1 MINRIIDFSVRNK
14 FLVLLLV
21 GAAALAGVRAMQ
33 SVPLDALPDL
43 GDTQVIVYSRW
54 DRSPDVVE
62 AQVTYPIVTAML
74 GAPHVRA
81 VRGFSDFGYSFVYVI
96 FEDGTDTYWAR
107 TRTLEYLS
115 GVLSRLPPDART
127 ELGPDATG
135 LGWVFQYALVDRSGQ
150 RSLADL
156 RSYQDWNLRYHLKS
170 VLGVSEVASLGG
182 FGRQYQVNV
191 DPNRLRNY
199 NLSIQRVV
207 DAVRGGNAEAAGRL
221 IEFGGTEYMV
231 RGRGY
236 AKSITDFESIVLS
249 ASESGTPI
257 RIRDIGQVTVG
268 PDLRR
273 GLADLDGAGEV
284 VSGIVVM
291 RQGENAVEVIDR
303 VNERIRQIEPG
314 LPPGMEI
321 VPVYDRSALIR
332 RAIGNVN
339 ETLVEVVLTVAFVV
353 LLFLWHVPSALIPI
367 ITIPVAVL
375 VAFIPF
381 RALGITANIMS
392 LGGIAIA
399 IGELVDAAIVVVE
412 QTHKK
417 LEQAQR
423 DGSTRDASD
432 VVVEAVKEV
441 APASFFAL
449 LVIAVSFLPVLTLE
463 AQEGRM
469 FKPLAYTK
477 TLAMLVAAALVIT
490 LDPALRVLLTR
501 VRRFEFRP
509 AWLCRAANAVLVGHI
524 RPEDSH
530 PISRFL
536 MRIYEPVVRW
546 SLRWKWSVIGVAA
559 ALTIVTVP
567 VFTHLGSE
575 FMPPLREGSLF
586 YMPTTMPG
594 ISIGEA
600 QKLLQVSD
608 RAIRQFPEVERVLGK
623 AGRAETSTDPAPL
636 SMLETVITLKP
647 PSEWRRVDTW
657 YSGWAPEWMRG
668 VLRHVTP
675 DHISEEKLV
684 EEMNAALTYPGVS
697 NAWTM
702 PIKGR
707 IDMLTTGIRTP
718 VGLKISG
725 ADFAEIEKIGTAIE
739 TALPSVSGTRNVF
752 AERTGGGF
760 FLDIDWNRDAL
771 ARYGLSIETAQ
782 SVVQNAIG
790 GENVTTTVEGRERYP
805 VNVRYMR
812 DFRSDTDALAR
823 VLVPASDGQRQI
835 PLSELAR
842 VKIAAGPAMI
852 RDEDGLLTGYVFVD
866 VAGRDISSYV
876 EEASRVVRNQVKL
889 PPGYAV
895 LWSGQYEAMARVRA
909 RLTYIIPFT
918 VFLVFVLLYLNTR
931 SLAKTAIVLLA
942 VPFSA
947 VGAIWFLYLLGYN
960 MSIAVWVGLI
970 ALLGVDAETGV
981 FMLLYLDL
989 AYEKASREGRLRT
1002 LGDLQGAIV
1011 EGAAKRLRPKFMTV
1025 ATMFVGLIPIMWA
1038 TGTGSDVWKRIAA
1051 PMVGGI
1057 FTSFVLELVVY
1068 PAIFEIWKWHFE
1080 MKRAHAKSQTLALA
1094 ALPSPEA
1101 RP

>member
-21 GAAALAGVRAMQ
+21 AAAVLGGVHALR
-33 SVPLDALPDL
+33 SVPLDAIPDL
-43 GDTQVIVYSRW
+43 GETQVIVYSRW
-54 DRSPDVVE
+54 DRSPDIVE

-115 GVLSRLPPDART
+115 GVLSRLPSDSHT

-135 LGWVFQYALVDRSGQ
+135 LGWVFQYALVDRSGRQ
-150 RSLADL
+150 SLADL
-156 RSYQDWNLRYHLKS
+156 RSYQDWHLRYQLKA
-170 VLGVSEVASLGG
+170 VPGVAEVASLGG

-207 DAVRGGNAEAAGRL
+207 DAVRGGNAETAGRL

-236 AKSITDFESIVLS
+236 AKSVADFENIVVS

-257 RIRDIGQVTVG
+257 RIRDIGNVTVG

-273 GLADLDGAGEV
+273 GVSDLDGTGEV
-284 VSGIVVM
+284 VSGIIIM
-291 RQGENAVEVIDR
+291 RPGENAVDVITR
-303 VNERIRQIEPG
+303 VKERIREIEPG

-321 VPVYDRSALIR
+321 VPIYDRSGLIR
-332 RAIGNVN
+332 SAMENVK
-339 ETLVEVVLTVAFVV
+339 ETLIEVVLTVSLII
-353 LLFLWHVPSALIPI
+353 LLFLWHPPSALIPI

-381 RALGITANIMS
+381 HAMGITANIMS

-423 DGSTRDASD
+423 EGSTRE
-432 VVVEAVKEV
+432 VREIVIEAVKEV

-449 LVIAVSFLPVLTLE
+449 LVIAVSFLPILTLE

-477 TLAMLVAAALVIT
+477 TFAMLVAAVLVVT
-490 LDPALRVLLTR
+490 LDPALRVLLTG
-501 VRRFEFRP
+501 VRRFHFRP
-509 AWLCRAANAVLVGHI
+509 AWLCRAVNGVLVGRI
-524 RPEDSH
+524 RSEESH

-536 MRIYEPVVRW
+536 TRIYEPVVRW
-546 SLRWKWSVIGVAA
+546 SLRWKWLVIGGAV

-600 QKLLQVSD
+600 QKLLQASD
-608 RAIRQFPEVERVLGK
+608 RTIRQFPEVDHVLGK

-647 PSEWRRVDTW
+647 TSEWRRVDTW
-657 YSGWAPEWMRG
+657 YSKWVPEWMKP
-668 VLRHVTP
+668 LFRHITP
-675 DHISEEKLV
+675 DHISEEQLV

-707 IDMLTTGIRTP
+707 TDMLTTGIRTP

-739 TALPSVSGTRNVF
+739 AVLPSVSGTRNVF
-752 AERTGGGF
+752 AERTSSGF
-760 FLDIDWNRDAL
+760 FLDIEWDRDAL
-771 ARYGLSIETAQ
+771 ARYGLSVEAAQ

-790 GENVTTTVEGRERYP
+790 GENVTTTIEGRERYP

-812 DFRSDTDALAR
+812 DFRSDPDALAR

-835 PLSELAR
+835 PLGELAR
-842 VKIAAGPAMI
+842 VRVTTGPAMI

-876 EEASRVVRNQVKL
+876 DEASRVVREQVKL

-909 RLTYIIPFT
+909 RLTYIVPFT
-918 VFLVFVLLYLNTR
+918 LFLVFVLLYLNTR
-931 SLAKTAIVLLA
+931 SFAKTAIVLLA

-947 VGAIWFLYLLGYN
+947 VGAVWFLYLLGYN

-989 AYEKASREGRLRT
+989 AYQKASHAGRLRT
-1002 LGDLQGAIV
+1002 LADLQAAIV
-1011 EGAAKRLRPKFMTV
+1011 EGAAKRLRPKFMTM
-1025 ATMFVGLIPIMWA
+1025 ATMLVGLVPIMWA

-1057 FTSFVLELVVY
+1057 FTSFILELVVY
-1068 PAIFEIWKWHFE
+1068 PAIYEIWKWHFE
-1080 MKRAHAKSQTLALA
+1080 MKYAHAEPQPAAPA
-1094 ALPSPEA
+1094 ALPSAEPV
-1101 RP
+1101 

>member
-1 MINRIIDFSVRNK
+1 MIDRIIDWSVRNK

-21 GAAALAGVRAMQ
+21 GAAALAGARVLRN
-33 SVPLDALPDL
+33 VPLDALPDL

-54 DRSPDVVE
+54 DRSPDVIE

-74 GAPHVRA
+74 GAPRVRA
-81 VRGFSDFGYSFVYVI
+81 VRGVSDFGYSFVYVI
-96 FEDGTDTYWAR
+96 FEEGTDIYWAR

-115 GVLSRLPPDART
+115 GVTSRLPPDSRT
-127 ELGPDATG
+127 ELGPDASG
-135 LGWVFQYALVDRSGQ
+135 LGWVFQYALVDRSG
-150 RSLADL
+150 RHSLADL
-156 RSYQDWNLRYHLKS
+156 RSYQDFYLRSYLKA
-170 VLGVSEVASLGG
+170 VRGVSEVASLGG

-199 NLSIQRVV
+199 GLSIQRVV
-207 DAVRGGNAEAAGRL
+207 EAVRGGNVETGGRL

-236 AKSITDFESIVLS
+236 AKSIADFENIVVS

-257 RIRDIGQVTVG
+257 RIRDIGHVTVG

-273 GLADLDGAGEV
+273 GIADLDGTGEV

-291 RQGENAVEVIDR
+291 RQGENAVDVIDR
-303 VNERIRQIEPG
+303 VKERIRQIEPG
-314 LPPGMEI
+314 MPPGMEI
-321 VPVYDRSALIR
+321 VPIYDRSALIR
-332 RAIGNVN
+332 RAIDNVS
-339 ETLVEVVLTVAFVV
+339 ETLVEVVLAVVVVV
-353 LLFLWHVPSALIPI
+353 LLFLSHLPSALIPL

-381 RALGITANIMS
+381 RAMGITANVMS

-399 IGELVDAAIVVVE
+399 MGELVDAAIVVVE

-417 LEQAQR
+417 LEEAQR
-423 DGSTRDASD
+423 DGSTRDHREI
-432 VVVEAVKEV
+432 VLEAVKEV

-463 AQEGRM
+463 SQEGRM
-469 FKPLAYTK
+469 FTPLAYTK
-477 TLAMLVAAALVIT
+477 TLTMLVAAGLVIT
-490 LDPALRVLLTR
+490 LDPALRVLFTR

-509 AWLCRAANAVLVGHI
+509 AWLCRIANAVIVGRI
-524 RPEDSH
+524 RSEESH
-530 PISRFL
+530 PLSRVL
-536 MRIYEPVVRW
+536 MRLYEPVVRW
-546 SLRWKWSVIGVAA
+546 SLRWKWSVIGGAVA
-559 ALTIVTVP
+559 LVVVTVP

-575 FMPPLREGSLF
+575 FMPPLAEGSLV

-594 ISIGEA
+594 ISIGAAET
-600 QKLLQVSD
+600 LLQVSD
-608 RAIRQFPEVERVLGK
+608 RAIKQFPEVDRVLGK
-623 AGRAETSTDPAPL
+623 AGRADTSTDPAPL

-647 PSEWRRVDTW
+647 TSEWRHVDTW
-657 YSGWAPEWMRG
+657 YSGWAPEWMKR

-675 DHISEEKLV
+675 DHISQEQLI
-684 EEMNAALTYPGVS
+684 EEMNAALSYPGVS

-702 PIKGR
+702 PIKAR
-707 IDMLTTGIRTP
+707 VDMLTTGIRTP

-725 ADFAEIEKIGTAIE
+725 GDFAEIEKIGTAVE
-739 TALPSVSGTRNVF
+739 AVLPAVRGTRSVF
-752 AERTGGGF
+752 AERTGSGF
-760 FLDIDWNRDAL
+760 FLDIEWNRDAL
-771 ARYGLSIETAQ
+771 ARYGLSVEAAQ

-790 GENVTTTVEGRERYP
+790 GENVTTTIEGRERYP

-812 DFRSDTDALAR
+812 DFRSDIDALAH
-823 VLVPASDGQRQI
+823 VLVPASEGQRQI
-835 PLSELAR
+835 PLGELAR
-842 VKIAAGPAMI
+842 VKVATGPAMI
-852 RDEDGLLTGYVFVD
+852 RNEDGLLTGYVFVD

-876 EEASRVVRNQVKL
+876 EEASRVVREQVKL

-909 RLTYIIPFT
+909 RLAYIIPLTLF
-918 VFLVFVLLYLNTR
+918 VVFVLLYLNTR
-931 SLAKTAIVLLA
+931 SLVKTAIVLLA

-947 VGAIWFLYLLGYN
+947 VGAIWYLSLLGYN

-989 AYEKASREGRLRT
+989 AYAKALREGRLRT
-1002 LGDLQGAIV
+1002 LADLQATIV

-1051 PMVGGI
+1051 PMAGGI

-1068 PAIFEIWKWHFE
+1068 PAIYEIWKWHFE
-1080 MKRAHAKSQTLALA
+1080 MKRAHDEPQTAALA
-1094 ALPSPEA
+1094 TLPSPEA
-1101 RP
+1101 AL